1 MKFTRNTV
9 NGINDTILASNDYTA
24 IPFTV
29 AETATVKA
37 GYPMTKAGKK
47 ATSATADG
55 ILLYDVDP
63 AAIAAYWTNDPTNAM
78 PFASDALFP
87 AKKKAGLDLKWL
99 RGHKGVGVSL
109 MPSAF
114 DAKATFRTRE
124 GFKFDE
130 TEMPFFREG
139 YHLGEK
145 DRQEIL
151 RVLDS
156 NDPYARDVMNRLYD
170 DTAQLITGARIVPE
184 RMIWQLLAPID
195 GVPGITIKANG
206 VNYTYN
212 YDPDGTWTST
222 NYRKVSVAESKWNLA
237 TATPIADLNAAKDA
251 VLASVGE
258 VVTEVYMNTATFRNM
273 IAADEV
279 KNRFMTVTAKANA
292 VLLDAE
298 ARQIVES
305 ATGLTIH
312 LYDKMFKADQY
323 SASEKYLPDGMVVVA
338 PSGALGSTWYGTT
351 PEEAD
356 LLSGQSGASVS
367 IVNTGVAIT
376 TELTVH
382 PVNAN
387 VYASEIVLPSFE
399 RMDAVYC
406 IKAY

>member
-1 MKFTRNTV
+1 MALNLKEVF
-9 NGINDTILASNDYTA
+9 A
-24 IPFTV
+24 
-29 AETATVKA
+29 
-37 GYPMTKAGKK
+37 
-47 ATSATADG
+47 
-55 ILLYDVDP
+55 P

-184 RMIWQLLAPID
+184 RMIWQLLAPAN

-212 YDPDGTWTST
+212 YDPDGGWKST
-222 NYRKVSVAESKWNLA
+222 NFKDISGVAKSKWSAA
-237 TATPIADLNAAKDA
+237 TATPIADLNAAKDS

-298 ARQIVES
+298 ARQIIES

-323 SASEKYLPDGMVVVA
+323 SASEKYLPDGMVVIA

>member
-1 MKFTRNTV
+1 
-9 NGINDTILASNDYTA
+9 
-24 IPFTV
+24 
-29 AETATVKA
+29 
-37 GYPMTKAGKK
+37 
-47 ATSATADG
+47 
-55 ILLYDVDP
+55 
-63 AAIAAYWTNDPTNAM
+63 
-78 PFASDALFP
+78 
-87 AKKKAGLDLKWL
+87 
-99 RGHKGVGVSL
+99 

-184 RMIWQLLAPID
+184 RMIWQLLAPAN

-212 YDPDGTWTST
+212 YDPDGGWKST
-222 NYRKVSVAESKWNLA
+222 NFKDISGVAKSKWSAA

-251 VLASVGE
+251 VLANVGE

-298 ARQIVES
+298 ARQIIES

-376 TELTVH
+376 TELTIH

>member
-1 MKFTRNTV
+1 MALNLKEVF
-9 NGINDTILASNDYTA
+9 A
-24 IPFTV
+24 
-29 AETATVKA
+29 
-37 GYPMTKAGKK
+37 
-47 ATSATADG
+47 
-55 ILLYDVDP
+55 P

-170 DTAQLITGARIVPE
+170 DAAQLITGARIVPE
-184 RMIWQLLAPID
+184 RMIWQLLAPAN

-206 VNYTYN
+206 VNYIYN
-212 YDPDGTWTST
+212 YDPDGTWKNT
-222 NYRKVSVAESKWNLA
+222 NFKEVSAAKSKWNVA

-298 ARQIVES
+298 ARQIIES

-376 TELTVH
+376 TELTIH

>member
-1 MKFTRNTV
+1 MALNLKEVF
-9 NGINDTILASNDYTA
+9 A
-24 IPFTV
+24 
-29 AETATVKA
+29 
-37 GYPMTKAGKK
+37 
-47 ATSATADG
+47 
-55 ILLYDVDP
+55 P
-63 AAIAAYWTNDPTNAM
+63 AAIAAYWTNDPTNSI

-156 NDPYARDVMNRLYD
+156 NDPYARDVINRIYD

-184 RMIWQLLAPID
+184 RMIWQLLAPAS
-195 GVPGITIKANG
+195 GTPGITIKANG

-212 YDPDGTWTST
+212 YDPDGGWKTSNWNELKT
-222 NYRKVSVAESKWNLA
+222 THKWSA
-237 TATPIADLNAAKDA
+237 TTATPISDLNAAKDA
-251 VLASVGE
+251 ILAATGE
-258 VVTEVYMNTATFRNM
+258 IVSEVYMNTATFRNM

-279 KNRFMTVTAKANA
+279 KNRFLTVMKTTTA
-292 VLLDAE
+292 VLLDSE
-298 ARQIVES
+298 ARQVVEA
-305 ATGLTIH
+305 ATGLKIH
-312 LYDKMFKADQY
+312 LYDKMFKADQN
-323 SASEKYLPDGMVVVA
+323 SASEKYLPDGMVVVT
-338 PSGALGSTWYGTT
+338 PSGALGNVWYGTT

-382 PVNAN
+382 PVNTN
-387 VYASEIVLPSFE
+387 IYASEIVLPSFE

>member
-1 MKFTRNTV
+1 MALNLKEVF
-9 NGINDTILASNDYTA
+9 A
-24 IPFTV
+24 
-29 AETATVKA
+29 
-37 GYPMTKAGKK
+37 
-47 ATSATADG
+47 
-55 ILLYDVDP
+55 P
-63 AAIAAYWTNDPTNAM
+63 AAIAAYWTNDPTNAI

-114 DAKATFRTRE
+114 DAKATFRARE

-184 RMIWQLLAPID
+184 RMIWQLLAPVN

-212 YDPDGTWTST
+212 YDPDGTWKST
-222 NYRKVSVAESKWNLA
+222 NYKEVSAAKSKWNVT

-298 ARQIVES
+298 ARQIIES
-305 ATGLTIH
+305 ATGLKIH

-323 SASEKYLPDGMVVVA
+323 SASEKYLPDGMVVVTPA
-338 PSGALGSTWYGTT
+338 GALGNVWYGTT

-356 LLSGQSGASVS
+356 LMSGQSGASVS

-382 PVNAN
+382 PVNVN

>member
-1 MKFTRNTV
+1 
-9 NGINDTILASNDYTA
+9 
-24 IPFTV
+24 
-29 AETATVKA
+29 
-37 GYPMTKAGKK
+37 
-47 ATSATADG
+47 
-55 ILLYDVDP
+55 
-63 AAIAAYWTNDPTNAM
+63 
-78 PFASDALFP
+78 
-87 AKKKAGLDLKWL
+87 
-99 RGHKGVGVSL
+99 
-109 MPSAF
+109 
-114 DAKATFRTRE
+114 
-124 GFKFDE
+124 
-130 TEMPFFREG
+130 
-139 YHLGEK
+139 
-145 DRQEIL
+145 
-151 RVLDS
+151 
-156 NDPYARDVMNRLYD
+156 
-170 DTAQLITGARIVPE
+170 
-184 RMIWQLLAPID
+184 
-195 GVPGITIKANG
+195 
-206 VNYTYN
+206 
-212 YDPDGTWTST
+212 
-222 NYRKVSVAESKWNLA
+222 
-237 TATPIADLNAAKDA
+237 
-251 VLASVGE
+251 
-258 VVTEVYMNTATFRNM
+258 MNTATFRNM

>member
-1 MKFTRNTV
+1 MALNLKEVF
-9 NGINDTILASNDYTA
+9 A
-24 IPFTV
+24 
-29 AETATVKA
+29 
-37 GYPMTKAGKK
+37 
-47 ATSATADG
+47 
-55 ILLYDVDP
+55 P

-184 RMIWQLLAPID
+184 RMIWQLLAPAN

-212 YDPDGTWTST
+212 YDPDGGWKST
-222 NYRKVSVAESKWNLA
+222 NFKDISGVAKSKWSAA

-251 VLASVGE
+251 ILASVGE
-258 VVTEVYMNTATFRNM
+258 IVTEVYMNTSTFRNM

-298 ARQIVES
+298 ARQIIES
-305 ATGLTIH
+305 ATGLKIH

-323 SASEKYLPDGMVVVA
+323 SASEKYLPDGMVVITPA
-338 PSGALGSTWYGTT
+338 GALGNVWYGTT

>member
-1 MKFTRNTV
+1 MALNLKEVF
-9 NGINDTILASNDYTA
+9 A
-24 IPFTV
+24 
-29 AETATVKA
+29 
-37 GYPMTKAGKK
+37 
-47 ATSATADG
+47 
-55 ILLYDVDP
+55 P

-184 RMIWQLLAPID
+184 RMIWQLLAPTN

-212 YDPDGTWTST
+212 YDPDGTWKST
-222 NYRKVSVAESKWNLA
+222 NYKEVSVTKSKWNVT

-251 VLASVGE
+251 ILASVGE

-298 ARQIVES
+298 ARQIIES

-376 TELTVH
+376 TELTIH

-406 IKAY
+406 IKACNGVQREHNKKLNHGLPILHKVPPK

>member
-1 MKFTRNTV
+1 
-9 NGINDTILASNDYTA
+9 
-24 IPFTV
+24 
-29 AETATVKA
+29 
-37 GYPMTKAGKK
+37 
-47 ATSATADG
+47 
-55 ILLYDVDP
+55 
-63 AAIAAYWTNDPTNAM
+63 
-78 PFASDALFP
+78 
-87 AKKKAGLDLKWL
+87 
-99 RGHKGVGVSL
+99 
-109 MPSAF
+109 
-114 DAKATFRTRE
+114 
-124 GFKFDE
+124 
-130 TEMPFFREG
+130 
-139 YHLGEK
+139 
-145 DRQEIL
+145 
-151 RVLDS
+151 
-156 NDPYARDVMNRLYD
+156 MNRLYD

-184 RMIWQLLAPID
+184 RMIWQLLAPAN

-212 YDPDGTWTST
+212 YDPDGTWKST
-222 NYRKVSVAESKWNLA
+222 NYKEVSVAKSKWNVA

>member
-1 MKFTRNTV
+1 MALNLKEVF
-9 NGINDTILASNDYTA
+9 A
-24 IPFTV
+24 
-29 AETATVKA
+29 
-37 GYPMTKAGKK
+37 
-47 ATSATADG
+47 
-55 ILLYDVDP
+55 P

-87 AKKKAGLDLKWL
+87 AKKKAGLNLKWL

-184 RMIWQLLAPID
+184 RMIWQLLAPANGI
-195 GVPGITIKANG
+195 PGITIKAKPMMGIESNG
-206 VNYTYN
+206 MLCSGEELGLN
-212 YDPDGTWTST
+212 D
-222 NYRKVSVAESKWNLA
+222 
-237 TATPIADLNAAKDA
+237 DLYPGSEVYGLLDLPKDA

-298 ARQIVES
+298 ARQIIES

>member
-1 MKFTRNTV
+1 MALNLKEVF
-9 NGINDTILASNDYTA
+9 A
-24 IPFTV
+24 
-29 AETATVKA
+29 
-37 GYPMTKAGKK
+37 
-47 ATSATADG
+47 
-55 ILLYDVDP
+55 P
-63 AAIAAYWTNDPTNAM
+63 AAIAAYWTNDPTNAI

-156 NDPYARDVMNRLYD
+156 NDPYARDVLNRIYD

-184 RMIWQLLAPID
+184 RMIWQLLAPTNS
-195 GVPGITIKANG
+195 GKPGITIKANG
-206 VNYTYN
+206 VNYTYD
-212 YDPDGTWTST
+212 YDPDGTWKNT
-222 NYRKVSVAESKWNLA
+222 NYNELKTTHKWNVT
-237 TATPIADLNAAKDA
+237 TATPIADLIAAKDA
-251 VLASVGE
+251 VLAATGE
-258 VVTEVYMNTATFRNM
+258 VVSEVYMNTATFRNM

-279 KNRFMTVTAKANA
+279 KNRFLTVTAKANA
-292 VLLDAE
+292 VLLDSE
-298 ARQIVES
+298 ARQIVEN
-305 ATGLTIH
+305 ATGLNIH
-312 LYDKMFKADQY
+312 LYDKMYKPEGGGT
-323 SASEKYLPDGMVVVA
+323 SAKYLPDGFAVVT
-338 PSGALGSTWYGTT
+338 PSGALGNVWYGTT

-382 PVNAN
+382 PVNTN
-387 VYASEIVLPSFE
+387 IYASEIVLPSFE